1 MYDENIRPIDNIEF
15 GVWSNDS
22 IKDNSALDKNSL
34 GVELPELYDNSEPKF
49 GGLIDTRL
57 GVSLLNI
64 NCATCGFDS
73 ENCIGHFGHIDLAE
87 PVYHD
92 GYILWIKKILGCIC
106 LKCSKILIKKNED
119 SLLNIANSKMS
130 KQRLS
135 DVKKITKL
143 ITHCSHPNYGCGT
156 PVAKIKIEKKKSTGT
171 KQIVT
176 ELVVASTED
185 TQDQK
190 PGGKAA
196 TKVIKTVLTPEW
208 CYDILK
214 NISDSDL
221 ILMGIDPKKTR
232 PEDFIHKVYPFPP
245 VAIRPSAKVDFLD
258 SQSKEDDITVKMHDI
273 VKANN
278 RVRKTKESDTDKY
291 GADAI
296 QLLSYHIHTNF
307 DNETAGVLKSEQ
319 KSKSTKSISARLKG
333 KEGRVRGN
341 LMGKRVDFSARSVI
355 TPDPS
360 LSMYELRI
368 PLKMAM
374 NLTWPEVVTPY
385 NIEHL
390 TNLVKRGINQYPGAN
405 FVIPADP
412 EMSPIW
418 LMYTNEKIKL
428 QYGDKVERHLVD
440 NDIVLFNR
448 QPTLHKLS
456 MMAHK
461 IKVVEINKL
470 YSFSF
475 ALCDTTPYNAD
486 FDGDEMNIHV
496 PQSEGTA
503 IELEEIA
510 LIDKQIIS
518 PKDSV
523 PIIGIVQDGLLG
535 AYNMTDSN
543 MQIDRKSAMNMIT
556 YTNCDNFEL
565 FMDKKAKTIAGTELY
580 SLIIPNKVNV
590 NSGGVEI
597 KNGNIIKGK
606 MNKAML
612 ASKKANSLIHLIYN
626 EYAHVETRH
635 FLDNS
640 QKIVN
645 AFNAWNGFTV
655 GIKDTFVDKDIEDQI
670 NVIVETNLLEVKCL
684 ITEMENNYDLVDVGI
699 FEQSILAKL
708 AAVAPNATKI
718 VKNRLSADNNFLIM
732 NLSGAKG
739 SDENMQQTSALIGQ
753 QMIEAKRVQKKNNNR
768 SLAYFHQNDDSALAR
783 GFVNSTFTKGNHL
796 AQFIYHNMGSREG
809 LIDTAVK
816 SVTGDTP
823 IIVMENGVTKRVL
836 IGDWIDSQ
844 LSLTPEKVKHYTER
858 ELELLDLENEVY
870 IPTCDADGKVTW
882 GNITAITR
890 HDPGKELYEIKTLG
904 GRSVIV
910 TESKSLLI
918 WNKDV
923 KKFLHTSTPDVVV
936 GDYMPVTMELE
947 EPPII
952 TTYVNINNEKFDL
965 NNKNGK
971 MIGKYLMTNIGDDVM
986 IKLCGDYNNKFVLN
1000 EAFTAPN
1007 EFVVGLLSGYFSYS
1021 EINNKS
1027 IKIIEDSQEII
1038 TSINMLLSRLGI
1050 FGKIKNNVLSI
1061 KGQWAKLFAEKITL
1075 TDNIKNDKLKQLNP
1089 TLKHKNF
1096 TEQNNVV
1103 LDKIIEINKVD
1114 VAKYPKVYDLTIP
1127 STLNFGLANGLHV
1140 VDTAESGYIQRKL
1153 IKLLEDVCV
1162 KYDNTVRNSNNV
1174 MIQFI
1179 YGNNAND
1186 TTKQSSYE
1194 SKFLEMSN
1202 NEILEKI
1209 KIGNKKLD
1217 DLMMKRI
1224 IKMRNKI
1231 RRAKLVTSINN
1242 ITFDPSFMLNANIK
1256 NIINNVKEDKDIKD
1270 NEALTPEYVIDKLE
1284 EICDNKH
1291 TMVTCMANKS
1301 NFKRKDEKLSKLTF
1315 RFALYESLSPRIC
1328 EIHDIKK
1335 NKFDLICKLI
1345 VKQFNGSMVEAGEMV
1360 GVVAAQSIGEP
1371 VTQLTISSFH
1381 HAGIASAASLGVP
1394 RFRELISLTTNLKTP
1409 EIRIIFSEGFN
1420 KNLPMANKI
1429 ASHLSLVTMKD
1440 IRKKIDIYYDPKPL
1454 SKDGHM
1460 AKDHV
1465 YNAFYSHSK
1474 SKYACQKDI
1483 SGTDLLLR
1491 IEINREKMME
1501 RDITL
1506 LDIKTKFCNN
1516 WEKRYNDIKTL
1527 KKDEKVL
1534 LEKITS
1540 VCILSNSDNDISP
1553 VIHIRFN
1560 MTDID
1565 FTVLASFIDIF
1576 VDNFKLKGI
1585 KGIDKIVSVLEE
1597 PVITFDKVDGSMN
1610 KEKHSVIYTSG
1621 VNMKEL
1627 RYIKNIDL
1635 NKTLCNDIM
1644 QIYELYDIDACYAAL
1659 MREFKKV
1666 FAGAGSTVNST
1677 HIKLLCDLMTN
1688 SGAPTSIDR
1697 HAMKSSD
1704 IDPLSRASFEKTVE
1718 HLLTASVFGEI
1729 DTMRSVSSRIM
1740 AGLVIKG
1747 GTGMCDVLLDT
1758 ELLENSEY
1766 TEDLEQNYKKTYN
1779 EVSES
1784 TIIDDTINKDNDD
1797 IFIPF

>member
-1 MYDENIRPIDNIEF
+1 MYDENIRPIDSIEF
-15 GVWSNDS
+15 GVWGNDS

-92 GYILWIKKILGCIC
+92 GYILWIKKIFGCIC

-119 SLLNIANSKMS
+119 ELLKIANSKMS

-176 ELVVASTED
+176 ELTVASTD
-185 TQDQK
+185 DAPDQK
-190 PGGKAA
+190 PGAKPA

-221 ILMGIDPKKTR
+221 MLMGIDPKKTR
-232 PEDFIHKVYPFPP
+232 PEDFIHKIYPFPP

-341 LMGKRVDFSARSVI
+341 LMGKRVDFSARTVI
-355 TPDPS
+355 SPDPS

-390 TNLVKRGINQYPGAN
+390 TNLVKNGINNYPGAN
-405 FVIPADP
+405 FVIPADS

-418 LMYTNEKIKL
+418 LKYTNEKIKL

-440 NDIVLFNR
+440 GDIVLFNR

-461 IKVVEINKL
+461 IKVVEIAKL

-496 PQSEGTA
+496 PQSNATA

-535 AYNMTDSN
+535 AFNMTDPN

-556 YTNCDNFEL
+556 YTNCEDFEL
-565 FMDKKAKTIAGTELY
+565 FTDKKAKTISGTQLF

-590 NSGGVEI
+590 SGSVEI

-612 ASKKANSLIHLIYN
+612 ASKKANSLVHLIYN
-626 EYAHVETRH
+626 EYAHVDTRH

-645 AFNAWNGFTV
+645 AFNSWNGFTV
-655 GIKDTFVDKDIEDQI
+655 GIKDTFIEKDIEDQI
-670 NVIVETNLLEVKCL
+670 NVIIETNLLEVQCL

-718 VKNRLSADNNFLIM
+718 VKGKLAADNNFLIM

-739 SDENMQQTSALIGQ
+739 SDENMQQTSAVIGQ

-783 GFVNSTFTKGNHL
+783 GFVNSTFTKGVHL

-823 IIVMENGVTKRVL
+823 IVIMENGVAKRVL
-836 IGDWIDSQ
+836 IGDWIDEQ
-844 LSLTPEKVKHYTER
+844 LKLAPERVEHYEER
-858 ELELLDLENEVY
+858 EMELLHLDNQVY
-870 IPTCDADGKVTW
+870 IPTCDEDGKVTW
-882 GNITAITR
+882 GDITAITR

-918 WNKDV
+918 WV
-923 KKFLHTSTPDVVV
+923 EGKFVRMSTPEVRV
-936 GDYMPVTMELE
+936 GDFVPVTMLLG
-947 EPPII
+947 EPPIV
-952 TTYVNINNEKFDL
+952 TEYVDVGLERFDL
-965 NNKNGK
+965 NKDNGVK
-971 MIGKYLMTNIGDDVM
+971 VGMYISNNGDIIDDTLSR
-986 IKLCGDYNNKFVLN
+986 LCNGNHIFN
-1000 EAFTAPN
+1000 EAYTASN
-1007 EFVVGLLSGYFSYS
+1007 EFIIGLLGGYFSCDGDINDN
-1021 EINNKS
+1021 EIT
-1027 IKIIEDSQEII
+1027 IINDSKEMIVD
-1038 TSINMLLSRLGI
+1038 INMLLSRLGI
-1050 FGKIKNNVLSI
+1050 FGEIRDNTLSI
-1061 KGQWAKLFAEKITL
+1061 GGQWATIFANKITL
-1075 TDNIKNDKLKQLNP
+1075 LDNNKNDKLQVLKA

-1096 TEQNNVV
+1096 TEQNDVV
-1103 LDKIIEINKVD
+1103 LDSIVEINIID

-1174 MIQFI
+1174 IIQFI

-1202 NEILEKI
+1202 KEIEDKV

-1217 DLMMKRI
+1217 DLVIKRI

-1231 RRAKLVTSINN
+1231 RMAKLRTSINN
-1242 ITFDPSFMLNANIK
+1242 ITFDSSFMLNANIK
-1256 NIINNVKEDKDIKD
+1256 NIINNIKEDKGIKD
-1270 NEALTPEYVIDKLE
+1270 NEKLAPEYVIDRLE
-1284 EICDNKH
+1284 ELCDNKN
-1291 TMVTCMANKS
+1291 TMVTCMNNKS
-1301 NFKRKDEKLSKLTF
+1301 IFKKKDEKLSKLTF
-1315 RFALYESLSPRIC
+1315 RFALYESLNPKFCDVNNIG
-1328 EIHDIKK
+1328 K
-1335 NKFDLICKLI
+1335 NKFDEICRLII
-1345 VKQFNGSMVEAGEMV
+1345 RQFNGSMVEAGEMV

-1409 EIRIIFSEGFN
+1409 EIRIIFNDGFN

-1440 IRKKIDIYYDPKPL
+1440 IRKKIDIYYDPNPL
-1454 SKDGHM
+1454 SKSGHM

-1465 YNAFYSHSK
+1465 YNPFYSHSK
-1474 SKYACQKDI
+1474 SKYACQRDI

-1540 VCILSNSDNDISP
+1540 VCILSNSDNDVIP
-1553 VIHIRFN
+1553 VVHIRFS

-1597 PVITFDKVDGSMN
+1597 PVITFDKGDGSMN
-1610 KEKHSVIYTSG
+1610 KEKHSVIYTAG

-1704 IDPLSRASFEKTVE
+1704 VDPLSRASFEKTVE
-1718 HLLTASVFGEI
+1718 HLLTASVFGEV
-1729 DTMRSVSSRIM
+1729 DSMKSVSSRIM

-1747 GTGMCDVLLDT
+1747 GTGMCDILLDT
-1758 ELLENSEY
+1758 DLLINSEY

-1784 TIIDDTINKDNDD
+1784 TIIDDTINKDNED